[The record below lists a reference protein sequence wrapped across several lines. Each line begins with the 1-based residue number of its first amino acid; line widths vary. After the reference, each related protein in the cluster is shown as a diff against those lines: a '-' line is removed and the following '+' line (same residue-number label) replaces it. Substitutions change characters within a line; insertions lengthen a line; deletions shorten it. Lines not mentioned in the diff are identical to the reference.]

1 MEGSDPIARPSSR
14 AGRAGDGQLIRLA
27 SYMRR
32 HAHAG
37 TGQAILV
44 GTCGPFA
51 QGQALVITRKQA
63 GQPRT
68 SAEPG
73 GHATNPVASQ
83 AWQAPDVTDPGPAS
97 QIAAQLDCPPSTV
110 YRWLHRFNEHGIDGL
125 GGLPAPAGPDAWRAG
140 PRTGRRAG
148 PQRPARAAGPPADGS
163 LEAADAQASAHWTL
177 DALAHAA
184 QAKGIKAG
192 RSQVRRILQA
202 DGVRWRT
209 VRSWST
215 SGGQE
220 FAPNKRRLA
229 GWCCA
234 VGCTTA
240 PAAATLRVAAS
251 AVSGP
256 FRSGSVIAPMPS
268 GPNFAEHGGA
278 TSGPSLDTTKPR
290 DKRRTEHGNDQ

>member
-1 MEGSDPIARPSSR
+1 MRHEH
-14 AGRAGDGQLIRLA
+14 LA
-27 SYMRR
+27 
-32 HAHAG
+32 
-37 TGQAILV
+37 
-44 GTCGPFA
+44 
-51 QGQALVITRKQA
+51 
-63 GQPRT
+63 
-68 SAEPG
+68 
-73 GHATNPVASQ
+73 
-83 AWQAPDVTDPGPAS
+83 
-97 QIAAQLDCPPSTV
+97 
-110 YRWLHRFNEHGIDGL
+110 
-125 GGLPAPAGPDAWRAG
+125 APAGHPIGRWYRWPERVTVRG
-140 PRTGRRAG
+140 CGRTGVDVGR
-148 PQRPARAAGPPADGS
+148 GPPADGS

-240 PAAATLRVAAS
+240 PAAATLRVAA
-251 AVSGP
+251 GRG
-256 FRSGSVIAPMPS
+256 FGSFPQRVGDRTDA
-268 GPNFAEHGGA
+268 
-278 TSGPSLDTTKPR
+278 
-290 DKRRTEHGNDQ
+290 RRPQLCRA